1 MSLIKND
8 LRAKLL
14 WALLSCSMIGISFHC
29 MESPLSPVA
38 PSSQITLEIPVANI
52 TKYFSNIQGNGISMD
67 SKGLLIIQDG
77 TITEMTSF
85 KDAMPN
91 DLTKSVESA
100 SLTFTVNNSVPMQ
113 IALQLRF
120 IRYDSITHKSIDTSL
135 YIPQDKTQ
143 SFLIPSGKYDT
154 ADGSTTPHDTNFT
167 IPLSNDDM
175 QGFNQADSMY
185 AHFYVSK
192 FNDLPL
198 VKIKFTD
205 SIRVFASGTIIY
217 IVNKP

>member
-1 MSLIKND
+1 
-8 LRAKLL
+8 
-14 WALLSCSMIGISFHC
+14 MIGISFHC

-38 PSSQITLEIPVANI
+38 PSSQITLEIPVANV

-120 IRYDSITHKSIDTSL
+120 IRYNSTTHKSIDTSL

-175 QGFNQADSMY
+175 QEFQSSRFNVCTFLCKQ
-185 AHFYVSK
+185 VQ
-192 FNDLPL
+192 
-198 VKIKFTD
+198 
-205 SIRVFASGTIIY
+205 
-217 IVNKP
+217 